1 MNREIKFRGK
11 YSERHPWVY
20 GHYYNNCDCGVNMDI
35 IINFD
40 ENSGTGKEYR
50 ISSYFLGQYTGLK
63 DKNGVEIYEGDI
75 LQYTEHKNYLLPSCK
90 MLICWDDEMAGFG
103 YKMDSPHD
111 FFWSFWNHDELKRDI
126 LNHCEVIGSIYEK
139 PELLK

>member
-1 MNREIKFRGK
+1 MNREIKFRAWGRWGDWNETEDK
-11 YSERHPWVY
+11 RGWVMID
-20 GHYYNNCDCGVNMDI
+20 GDSLCFEEIEPISMLLSDIDDEAYYM
-35 IINFD
+35 
-40 ENSGTGKEYR
+40 
-50 ISSYFLGQYTGLK
+50 QYTGLK

-126 LNHCEVIGSIYEK
+126 LNHCEVIGNVNQN